1 VLPSTLWWAAGLAAT
16 AAALAIPTSTRW
28 PAAESFRSSE
38 SLGSTKPTDGDDAGW
53 MRRGRGLWSLL
64 AGLAGATFVSGS
76 WGIPAGAAV
85 AAGVWIWIGRTEPAH
100 LRRRREAAARELPG
114 LVHLLATALESGC
127 DVAEALR
134 VVCDAYPGAAAGL
147 LAGIPARLAL
157 GVTPAAAWRPV
168 LDDRALAP
176 LARAMVRASRSGSSV
191 SREVAALAD
200 DLDRGARLDVEER
213 ARAVGVKAAVPLGL
227 CLLPSFLLIGVV
239 PLVAGLV
246 RSLGL

>member
-1 VLPSTLWWAAGLAAT
+1 VLPLTVWCATGLAAT
-16 AAALAIPTSTRW
+16 AAALAMPSPTRW
-28 PAAESFRSSE
+28 STAESSASS
-38 SLGSTKPTDGDDAGW
+38 GSPGSQTPSAASDVGW
-53 MRRGRGLWSLL
+53 MRRWRWLWSLL

-85 AAGVWIWIGRTEPAH
+85 AAGVWIWIGHTEPVH

-127 DVAEALR
+127 DVADALA

-147 LAGIPARLAL
+147 LAGVPARLAL

-176 LARAMVRASRSGSSV
+176 LARAMVRAARSGSSV
-191 SREVAALAD
+191 SHEVAALAD
-200 DLDRGARLDVEER
+200 ELDRGARLDVEER

>member
-1 VLPSTLWWAAGLAAT
+1 VLALTVWCAAGLAAT
-16 AAALAIPTSTRW
+16 TAALATASPTRW
-28 PAAESFRSSE
+28 PAVQSSE
-38 SLGSTKPTDGDDAGW
+38 TSESSGSTKPSGAADAGW
-53 MRRGRGLWSLL
+53 MRRWRWLWSLL
-64 AGLAGATFVSGS
+64 AGLAGATFVSGP
-76 WGIPAGAAV
+76 WGIPGGAVV
-85 AAGVWIWIGRTEPAH
+85 AAGVWVWIGHTEPVH

-127 DVAEALR
+127 DVADALR
-134 VVCDAYPGAAAGL
+134 VVCDAYPGEAAGL

-168 LDDRALAP
+168 LQDRALAR

-191 SREVAALAD
+191 SHEVAALAD
-200 DLDRGARLDVEER
+200 ELDRGARLDVEER
-213 ARAVGVKAAVPLGL
+213 ARTVGVKAAVPLGL